1 MQKARG
7 HACHLRDLALPQLVG
22 YTVSG
27 TFHFPNGGAFHH
39 FLHSTS
45 FTIGRQ
51 GVFSLRR
58 WFLLDSYRFAYPV
71 VLGVPIKKFAT
82 AFAHGTFTRSGLLFP
97 ETLS

>member
-27 TFHFPNGGAFHH
+27 TFHFPNGDAFHH

-51 GVFSLRR
+51 GVLALGGGPPRFLQVCLSRSTWGTHQEVRHRFRSRDFYPLR
-58 WFLLDSYRFAYPV
+58 
-71 VLGVPIKKFAT
+71 
-82 AFAHGTFTRSGLLFP
+82 LLFP